1 MVWFEK
7 SDLLQVFLFSFPVH
21 VNCLAKRKQTEKKEL
36 KGIVYLF
43 DSLRIL
49 FSYNLSAIKMWGFLF
64 FISSIS
70 SVFVTCVKASY
81 MFNKANYL
89 VKNI

>member
-1 MVWFEK
+1 M
-7 SDLLQVFLFSFPVH
+7 
-21 VNCLAKRKQTEKKEL
+21 
-36 KGIVYLF
+36 F

-64 FISSIS
+64 SFQAYQS

>member
-1 MVWFEK
+1 M
-7 SDLLQVFLFSFPVH
+7 
-21 VNCLAKRKQTEKKEL
+21 
-36 KGIVYLF
+36 F

-49 FSYNLSAIKMWGFLF
+49 FSYNLSAIKMWVFLF
-64 FISSIS
+64 FFSFQAYQS

-89 VKNI
+89 VKNIQDGIILSIAGGKTNEKKKM